1 MIVIPTYGLIWGT
14 HDITILINILYDENH
29 DAPHSELKYD
39 YNYNSCL
46 DSQFHVS
53 TGK

>member
-1 MIVIPTYGLIWGT
+1 MSGFGGKGGGNIVVGI
-14 HDITILINILYDENH
+14 HILYDENH